1 MTSGDARMNT
11 NWANLMVEELVRQ
24 DVTFFCLSPG
34 ARCTP
39 LTLAVSKC
47 DNAVATM
54 HYDERGAAFH
64 ALGYAR
70 ATNRPAAL
78 ICTSGTAVANY
89 FPAVVEASMD
99 NVPMILLTADRPP
112 ELHQTGANQCIDQI
126 KIFGD
131 YVRCF
136 VNMPCPD
143 ERIEPQF
150 VLTTVDQAVH
160 RAQGYCAGP
169 VHINCM
175 FREPLAPKPGESLPE
190 SYLRPVE
197 GWMQSD
203 KPYTTYEESTRVAA
217 PGVVERIA
225 ERLEQS
231 GDGLIV
237 VGQLRTERQ
246 IAAVSQLVH
255 KAGWPLLPDI
265 LSGLRL
271 GAGENS
277 TVLPYYDLMLQT
289 GWFESKQL
297 STVLHIGGRPTSK
310 HLLQLL
316 ERVAPENYIHLSD
329 HPLRIDPVHRIS
341 DRIEADIVRTCMD
354 LAAFLPEAGL
364 VEADRSWSDVTGTV
378 NDVLAAELDSKSA
391 LTEPSVARLISQGI
405 DPEACLFLAN
415 SRPIRDMDSFADSTC
430 HRVPVACNRG
440 ASGIDG
446 TLASAAGFAR
456 GLDRKLTV
464 LIGDLALLHDL
475 NSLALLKKLDRSA
488 VIVVINNNG
497 GGIFSFLPV
506 HEHRDVFESYF
517 GTPHDMR
524 FDKAASMFGCRYVC
538 PESKGEFVAAYRAA
552 QDEAGPTVI
561 EVLSDRGE
569 NLAFHGKLHDKVRAH
584 LNKS

>member
-1 MTSGDARMNT
+1 
-11 NWANLMVEELVRQ
+11 
-24 DVTFFCLSPG
+24 
-34 ARCTP
+34 
-39 LTLAVSKC
+39 
-47 DNAVATM
+47 
-54 HYDERGAAFH
+54 
-64 ALGYAR
+64 
-70 ATNRPAAL
+70 
-78 ICTSGTAVANY
+78 
-89 FPAVVEASMD
+89 
-99 NVPMILLTADRPP
+99 
-112 ELHQTGANQCIDQI
+112 
-126 KIFGD
+126 
-131 YVRCF
+131 
-136 VNMPCPD
+136 
-143 ERIEPQF
+143 
-150 VLTTVDQAVH
+150 
-160 RAQGYCAGP
+160 
-169 VHINCM
+169 
-175 FREPLAPKPGESLPE
+175 
-190 SYLRPVE
+190 
-197 GWMQSD
+197 
-203 KPYTTYEESTRVAA
+203 
-217 PGVVERIA
+217 
-225 ERLEQS
+225 
-231 GDGLIV
+231 
-237 VGQLRTERQ
+237 
-246 IAAVSQLVH
+246 
-255 KAGWPLLPDI
+255 
-265 LSGLRL
+265 
-271 GAGENS
+271 
-277 TVLPYYDLMLQT
+277 
-289 GWFESKQL
+289 
-297 STVLHIGGRPTSK
+297 
-310 HLLQLL
+310 
-316 ERVAPENYIHLSD
+316 
-329 HPLRIDPVHRIS
+329 
-341 DRIEADIVRTCMD
+341 MD

-475 NSLALLKKLDRSA
+475 NSLALLRKLDRSA

-506 HEHRDVFESYF
+506 HEHRDVFEPYF